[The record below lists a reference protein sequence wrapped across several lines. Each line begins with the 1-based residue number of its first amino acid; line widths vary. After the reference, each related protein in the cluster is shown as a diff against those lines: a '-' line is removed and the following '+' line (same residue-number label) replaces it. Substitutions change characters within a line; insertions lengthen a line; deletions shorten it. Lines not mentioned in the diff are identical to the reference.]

1 MKATIPMVYFGLR
14 RGALLLS
21 AACASAMTLAADEA
35 AEKDYFGDLP
45 VVLSVSRLAQ
55 PLSEVPGALTVI
67 DADTI
72 RRSGAREVA
81 DVLRLVPGFLVTH
94 RNGGST
100 VAAYHS
106 ALDIYG
112 ARMQVYVDGRSV
124 YSSFYLG
131 DTHRGLAAVEL
142 ENIERIEVLRG
153 SNSAA
158 FGANAFLGVVNI
170 VTKAPADTRG
180 VTVAVSSGQRG
191 IDDNFARVG
200 WGGGWGDMRLSVSR
214 RATTGY
220 QTLYDDSRRSQMQLR
235 GDFHLSPLDELSLSI
250 GSANESFGEGFA
262 PSACNTI
269 FRHPITN
276 APLAGTCDS
285 NKERTDTWRNG
296 FAHIVWSRALDERAA
311 LKVSAGMDQEFNGS
325 SFSVQQTAVHP
336 IVGLITASAPFDTG
350 GKALR
355 QNFEVQRTDVWSPS
369 LRTVV
374 GAEVLREQMRAPFLF
389 SSESSISAGQQRIFG
404 GLEWKPT
411 EKLVVNT
418 GGLWEKHTFS
428 GSDFAP
434 RLSLNYHLTPEH
446 TLRAGTTQSF
456 RAPSIY
462 MFRGRAD
469 FRVTFTPALL
479 PPTTAAYIRAS
490 GQVRPESIIANEIG
504 YLGEI
509 RRLGLKIDVRAFSER
524 LNKRIVFS
532 ALDFK
537 NVPGPD
543 IHGVEYQ
550 IDWRPFASTRILFSQ
565 AHLREEAGNT
575 AAEHLEAPHRNYSLA
590 LFQKLPHDFDLSI
603 IGTGA
608 TSYTWSGSGETL
620 SPRQLDLRLAK
631 SFLLGSTRAEA
642 ALNVQAVGGGY
653 RDYLRSQVYTQRIF
667 ATLRLD
673 Y

>member
-200 WGGGWGDMRLSVSR
+200 WGGDWGDMRLSVSR

-250 GSANESFGEGFA
+250 GSANESFGEGV
-262 PSACNTI
+262 PRGPCT
-269 FRHPITN
+269 T
-276 APLAGTCDS
+276 LLGAGTCDS
-285 NKERTDTWRNG
+285 NKERTDGWRNG
-296 FAHIVWSRALDERAA
+296 FLHAVWSRALSETAA
-311 LKVSAGMDQEFNGS
+311 LKLSGGMDQEFNQS
-325 SFSVQQTAVHP
+325 NFTVQQFPTAFPVV
-336 IVGLITASAPFDTG
+336 ISAPFNTG

-369 LRTVV
+369 LRTVI
-374 GAEVLREQMRAPFLF
+374 GAEVLREEMRAPFLF
-389 SSESSISAGQQRIFG
+389 SSEGSISAGQQRIFG

-411 EKLVVNT
+411 DKLVVNT